1 MNMSTDDSI
10 SEDVS
15 SSGALSHCHVSAEGD
30 AGKESETSLVSS
42 EGTSASGLAVP
53 EDRHLA
59 SQTAGG
65 TVESRPMAIT
75 PACNKIRSLCLRTEE
90 AFGQGKNLPFIN
102 PSSLETLR
110 ALVQEIQSSG
120 ETDPEIWKDCEGRWL
135 HLFQLVEK
143 QYQEQILAQ
152 QEQYQCQIQLIQDE
166 IKALVQLQ
174 NRQASVH
181 PHTEFS
187 PTSVT
192 KTTTDTKDYIF
203 PFISSDCT
211 VPQNVPSDNDSL
223 VAPAHTPFSSYSPP
237 PHRSETTNQREE
249 RATTVLSSGYGTLS
263 AWETCLEHAGSPGD
277 DEDGSQAREKHHWSS
292 NFQEATETTVIGCQ
306 QNFSD
311 ARPLGV
317 EELDPLVYQQR
328 ASGTSQPLTSWAQRH
343 KHRPKKSKAGQ
354 ASSQIPEYQELAR
367 GPKEPHRQKPLDSA
381 DSQDQHRPAGPST
394 FPLRRSDSLMSE
406 ASGLTYWR
414 LNESELYCPLPHN
427 FDSDAFLLLQEA
439 SISLTPPPDPG
450 LTLREIYRH
459 KQRTDCKR
467 SDWEGSD
474 RSSPSSPQVLT
485 LDPALNMRQSDR
497 TSGFTSPSH
506 FSSPSFATRPHLNP
520 RAGTPVTPDSM
531 VECSPN
537 PGDTDCISDA
547 SSVSYAGPS
556 PSKVQRL
563 WGNTSQAVLFPS
575 QDKTQPCFHVANQQR
590 MASAPLASEEEG
602 SHTHTSTLKPCSASG
617 ANLRP
622 ADMERASSLEDPVVL
637 SLLRQNLREKH
648 ARHVADLKAYYESEI
663 QILRDKL
670 KLRDLP
676 RDLEKINQA
685 LTERC
690 KHLAETLAEATSRF
704 QELEATNGSLEK
716 KLAEWPE
723 RYAVAV
729 ATVKSLQQRLEES
742 KRSGKEKD
750 ALAARLKTHIRQL
763 KKAVQEAYRESD
775 EKEARRA
782 TEYNMLQELSRKND
796 FLLKEHEEVKN
807 NLLLLQN
814 KLDDANHQISEL
826 RREKSKLESQVK
838 QLEYENQTRARYASH
853 SNAQPSG
860 PGLFHRPD
868 LLLSPIKSNVEPDVP
883 RRKSP
888 CPLSDQLNRGRKS
901 PFSQSNQS
909 CVHKRS
915 LYTLNGQSSGPG
927 RSGDTSLADGSWR
940 CASPPECEQPLP
952 QTRHLEQSQWETGR
966 IQNSCA
972 LTPMMRALIELEE
985 TRATESRAPWVGSQR
1000 ATVGF
1005 VEQRHKELIQE
1016 GVGRQADRD
1025 MVKPGGAEQGGAAK
1039 SQSGAKR
1046 AAALLRAQRSLSPD
1060 GHRSSSLPPPA
1071 QRTTPT
1077 ATPTK
1082 RETLLLPRSARS
1094 SPKRCPTENYSTAF
1108 GHMLPREE
1116 LLVNSSSPRRRL
1128 QFTSTERKDDL
1139 RQPDSCG
1146 SVNPPDG
1153 NSQLGWKEQ
1162 GACGGSDLPDTCKD
1176 SALLLLDKLSSLA
1189 EAEKLFDE
1197 LTQEKLQ
1204 IEAALSRMPGAG
1216 GRVTLQTRLDEVA
1229 LENRLERLN
1238 RELGSIRMTLK
1249 RFHVLRSSANI

>member
-1 MNMSTDDSI
+1 MSISKFRELLGTRGSTGSQVPQNKYAELLAIIEELGKEIRPTYAGSKSAMERLKRDDSI

-506 FSSPSFATRPHLNP
+506 FSSPSFATQPHLNP

-826 RREKSKLESQVK
+826 RR
-838 QLEYENQTRARYASH
+838 
-853 SNAQPSG
+853 
-860 PGLFHRPD
+860 
-868 LLLSPIKSNVEPDVP
+868 
-883 RRKSP
+883 
-888 CPLSDQLNRGRKS
+888 
-901 PFSQSNQS
+901 
-909 CVHKRS
+909 
-915 LYTLNGQSSGPG
+915 
-927 RSGDTSLADGSWR
+927 

-985 TRATESRAPWVGSQR
+985 TRATESRAPS
-1000 ATVGF
+1000 
-1005 VEQRHKELIQE
+1005 
-1016 GVGRQADRD
+1016 
-1025 MVKPGGAEQGGAAK
+1025 
-1039 SQSGAKR
+1039 
-1046 AAALLRAQRSLSPD
+1046 
-1060 GHRSSSLPPPA
+1060 
-1071 QRTTPT
+1071 
-1077 ATPTK
+1077 K

-1116 LLVNSSSPRRRL
+1116 LLVNRFNGHVDQRRHSFHSSSPRRRL

-1216 GRVTLQTRLDEVA
+1216 GRVTLQTRLDENKGFIYNIKLIILLGTPSPYLSYPLPDKTDNGINGNSTLVSPFCHVQDI
-1229 LENRLERLN
+1229 LV
-1238 RELGSIRMTLK
+1238 ELL
-1249 RFHVLRSSANI
+1249 FDLRSDVLSSDVTANLEFIIIILISRQ